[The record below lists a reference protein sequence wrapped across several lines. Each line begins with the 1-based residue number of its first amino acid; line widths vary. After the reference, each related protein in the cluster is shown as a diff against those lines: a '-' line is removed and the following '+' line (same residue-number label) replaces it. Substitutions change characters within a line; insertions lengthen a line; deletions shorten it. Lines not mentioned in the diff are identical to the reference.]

1 MTHTALVAVV
11 VALCSAL
18 TFGLST
24 SLQHRAAT
32 TLAGVA
38 PRRLLGRLVRRR
50 EWQVGIC
57 LSILAFGLHAW
68 ALGTGPLSL
77 VQPVIISG
85 VVFAVLVR
93 SALDRRWPSRR
104 ELGWVALTW
113 AGLILFIGG
122 TGASASTHL
131 PAHAPVVTA
140 VLAVAAALATRCGA
154 RAATPE
160 GRGLWLGIGA
170 GILFGL
176 VAAMIK
182 LALVAASHHAGP
194 LSLAWPLTA
203 MLVAGLWAV
212 ALNQRAYQ
220 TTRLSVSM
228 PVLNVVDVLVALGFA
243 AIVLGE
249 RPGLSPAGLAAQ
261 CLGLVA
267 LTWGVRELAR
277 SEERDDRVEGPG
289 PHPAPG
295 AQARPHP
302 AQDLITRSPS

>member
-1 MTHTALVAVV
+1 MTHSAVVAVV

-32 TLAGVA
+32 ALSGVT
-38 PRRLLGRLVRRR
+38 PRRLLGRLVRRG
-50 EWQVGIC
+50 EWQLGIS
-57 LSILAFGLHAW
+57 LSVLAFGLHAW

-77 VQPVIISG
+77 VQPVIITG
-85 VVFAVLVR
+85 VVFAVLFR

-104 ELGWVALTW
+104 ELSWVVFTW

-122 TGASASTHL
+122 TGAPTSTHL

-140 VLAVAAALATRCGA
+140 VLAVAAALSTRRGG

-160 GRGLWLGIGA
+160 GRGLWLGIAA

-182 LALVAASHHAGP
+182 LVLVAVSPYAGP
-194 LSLAWPLTA
+194 LSIAWPLTA

-228 PVLNVVDVLVALGFA
+228 PVLNVVDVLVALAFA

-267 LTWGVRELAR
+267 LSWGVRELAR
-277 SEERDDRVEGPG
+277 LEERDDQAERPG
-289 PHPAPG
+289 PHPPSA
-295 AQARPHP
+295 AQARLRPT
-302 AQDLITRSPS
+302 QDLTTRSPS